1 MGSPRLNTM
10 VKGEAMNYE
19 GVGYINNPPNY
30 SVVCECGLS
39 IGGTAE
45 KGVHTLLKK
54 HKEKGIFHQ
63 EWIEGSSG
71 ISHQAS

>member
-1 MGSPRLNTM
+1 M

-30 SVVCECGLS
+30 SVQCECGLI

-54 HKEKGIFHQ
+54 HKEKGIFHE
-63 EWIEGSSG
+63 EWISGTNG